1 MNILVVDDHRLI
13 ANDIVRE
20 LKEIKPDAD
29 CRAMYSSLDALA
41 LAKETQFD
49 LAILDI
55 DMPLMDG
62 LTLARKL
69 QELQPSINIVFAT
82 GYPEYA
88 LEAYDIYASAF
99 LVKPVSVAA
108 LEKALSHLRS
118 PIMDDGLTDD
128 FYQGGNKIGEKI
140 KNRRQEKHMTV
151 KDVADS
157 MGVSPQA
164 VYRWESGERMP
175 DIVTFLSLAK
185 LFKVNIEQMLK
196 D

>member
-20 LKEIKPDAD
+20 VMELRPDVD
-29 CRAMYSSLDALA
+29 CQAIYSSMEALE
-41 LAKETQFD
+41 LSKQKEFD

-55 DMPLMDG
+55 DMPEMDG
-62 LTLARKL
+62 LTLARKM
-69 QELQPSINIVFAT
+69 QEVQPSINIIFAT

-99 LVKPVSVAA
+99 LVKPVSSAA
-108 LEKALSHLRS
+108 LEKALNNLRRPVLS
-118 PIMDDGLTDD
+118 EDLAEDY
-128 FYQGGNKIGEKI
+128 YQGGSKLGEKM
-140 KNRRQEKHMTV
+140 KSRRMERNLSV

-164 VYRWESGERMP
+164 VYRWENGERMP

-185 LFKVNIEQMLK
+185 LYRVNIEQMLK